1 MNGKSATFLILVIA
15 AVVLGCFAVKSYYEY
30 QVTKIKLEHGI
41 EVEGAPVAGQTG
53 AGAGGATSAAGGTS
67 VVVPPPPGI
76 GTAPIATTPASAIVQ
91 APVAGGGSTIT
102 SVAPL
107 ARDPAA
113 EAEAERIKQD
123 LAALRTENEIYRKK
137 YDQLQGGVEAAA
149 AAAGGASTG
158 ESASAIPGAT
168 AAGAP
173 GVASDDPEVL
183 ALRQRIID
191 AQAIAKVAQTD
202 WNFDLVVIDGGSDR
216 NIQKGD
222 TFAVRRGNEIMGY
235 LKVDEAEPSLS
246 MTTLTS
252 ENRESQTARRPEP
265 GDDVIKWPLF

>member
-41 EVEGAPVAGQTG
+41 EVEGPSVAGQTG
-53 AGAGGATSAAGGTS
+53 TGVGAGKSPAGGTL

-76 GTAPIATTPASAIVQ
+76 GTAPVATTPAPLAVQ
-91 APVAGGGSTIT
+91 PNVAGGGSTIT

-107 ARDPAA
+107 ASDPAA

-137 YDQLQGGVEAAA
+137 YNQMQGGVEAAVA
-149 AAAGGASTG
+149 DGASTG
-158 ESASAIPGAT
+158 ESAASIPGAT

-173 GVASDDPEVL
+173 GVASNDPEVL

-191 AQAIAKVAQTD
+191 AQAIATVAQTD

-222 TFAVRRGNEIMGY
+222 TFAVRRGYEIMGY
-235 LKVDEAEPSLS
+235 LKVDEAEPNIS

-252 ENRESQTARRPEP
+252 DNRDSETARKPEP
-265 GDDVIKWPLF
+265 GDEVIKWPLF